1 MTQLGAEAPTNL
13 SRRTKT
19 LISLAVTIHVGA
31 VFLGPFAMGPD
42 RSALAGVINSVLGP
56 YTRALS
62 LDNGYRF
69 FAPEPGPSH
78 LIRYEIVSPSG
89 EKIEGQF
96 PDLRVH
102 QPRLLYHRHFM
113 LTEFMNLRDGQAPD
127 EEAPTVSD
135 ELPPPTDAAAQRELQ
150 QWRQARALRDRC
162 IRSYAKHLLHRYHG
176 EEVTLYL
183 RRHNIPWPA
192 DVAEGME
199 LDDPRL
205 FEEKSLGTFHREDMP

>member
-1 MTQLGAEAPTNL
+1 MGRRGL
-13 SRRTKT
+13 SRRAK
-19 LISLAVTIHVGA
+19 LALSVLLALHVTA

-42 RSALAGVINSVLGP
+42 RSALASLFYSVLGP

-78 LIRYEIVSPSG
+78 LIRYELTG
-89 EKIEGQF
+89 ADGRQIEGEF
-96 PDLRVH
+96 PHLATQ

-127 EEAPTVSD
+127 EPLEESPEGELAPA
-135 ELPPPTDAAAQRELQ
+135 EAAAARREREA
-150 QWRQARALRDRC
+150 WRRARSLRDRC
-162 IRSYAKHLLHRYHG
+162 LRSYAAHLLARYDAV
-176 EEVTLYL
+176 EASLYL

-192 DVAEGME
+192 DVAGGMS

-205 FEEKSLGTFHREDMP
+205 FEEKLLGTFTRDGILGSAP